1 MHESD
6 WHYWWSDDT
15 SEGRVLN
22 LERDYDFADA
32 PILDVLKE
40 AKAEG
45 LCCFVGTSGNS
56 AD

>member
-6 WHYWWSDDT
+6 WYYWWSDDT

-22 LERDYDFADA
+22 MERDYDFADA